1 MRYVFLIVTA
11 LFGLAG
17 NASAASSLYLTTS
30 RPLSGVRCTSND
42 YYTFLAPYFAQVRT
56 RVSISISKVSN
67 QSNQMG
73 GQPGPTTKQASS
85 PSSPTISLATW
96 DAGQAIF
103 AISCDLSSVL
113 TSKNTITVDGVNQNA
128 FNRDYT
134 VDTVGTSTVKAT
146 PIAAP
151 PANPAPGQ
159 NGTIKSINC
168 PAPAGTTSN
177 PSLSVQIGV
186 TPMPYGRAYLYLRK
200 DAFYA
205 DTVNV
210 GVGAD
215 GMLTSSDTSSQQEIT
230 AILTELAQT
239 VGQFATGFGLAE
251 EIELIPGKQPERK
264 QPDARKQCFQALND
278 LVQFGP
284 FYKEYI
290 IDGRIAAKGHYQE

>member
-1 MRYVFLIVTA
+1 MWCLFLIVAA

-30 RPLSGVRCTSND
+30 SPLAGVRYTSND
-42 YYTFLAPYFAQVRT
+42 YYTFLAPYFAQVKT
-56 RVSISISKVSN
+56 RVSISISKASN

-73 GQPGPTTKQASS
+73 GQPSPTAKQA
-85 PSSPTISLATW
+85 SSPTISLATW

-103 AISCDLSSVL
+103 AINCDLSSVL

-128 FNRDYT
+128 FNRDYN
-134 VDTVGTSTVKAT
+134 VDKVESSTVKAT
-146 PIAAP
+146 PIVAP
-151 PANPAPGQ
+151 SANPAPDQ

-168 PAPAGTTSN
+168 PAPAGSVSSG
-177 PSLSVQIGV
+177 SLSVQIGV

-215 GMLTSSDTSSQQEIT
+215 GMSTSSDTS
-230 AILTELAQT
+230 
-239 VGQFATGFGLAE
+239 
-251 EIELIPGKQPERK
+251 
-264 QPDARKQCFQALND
+264 
-278 LVQFGP
+278 
-284 FYKEYI
+284 
-290 IDGRIAAKGHYQE
+290 